1 MYVRRLLSSSL
12 SATPTLHGLIRPRGS
27 RLTFDLPTPQPIP
40 RLSNTLSVHYHLT
53 ETLKMSVYTDGAQ
66 AMMTLYSNNS
76 ALQSALSHRR
86 PLVTARSSDTTASSF
101 KPKPKAQASTSTW
114 SGWEVP
120 PDTAG
125 NNTALFHEVGRTAR
139 GENATSMSSPTE
151 SASSVPPESACT
163 LPSAGDGGAAGH
175 TCVGKPMGAD
185 TVMKYSMYSNAHL

>member
-1 MYVRRLLSSSL
+1 MYVRRLSSSL

-27 RLTFDLPTPQPIP
+27 RLTYNLPTPHPIP
-40 RLSNTLSVHYHLT
+40 RLFNTLSVHYHLT
-53 ETLKMSVYTDGAQ
+53 ETLKMSVYTNGAQ
-66 AMMTLYSNNS
+66 AMRTLYNNNP
-76 ALQSALSHRR
+76 ALPSALSHRR
-86 PLVTARSSDTTASSF
+86 PLVTPRTSDTTASSF
-101 KPKPKAQASTSTW
+101 KPKPNPQASTSTL

-139 GENATSMSSPTE
+139 GGDATHKSSATE

-163 LPSAGDGGAAGH
+163 LPSAGDGGAAGQ